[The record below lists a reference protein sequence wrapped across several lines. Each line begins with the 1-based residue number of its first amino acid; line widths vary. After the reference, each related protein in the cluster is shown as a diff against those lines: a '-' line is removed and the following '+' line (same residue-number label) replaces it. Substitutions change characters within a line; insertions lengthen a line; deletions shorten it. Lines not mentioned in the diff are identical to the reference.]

1 MSMAKEEA
9 IALSSTKVGTEHL
22 LLALAKEEGIASEAL
37 QSLDISY
44 DDVMDQI
51 KEAAGAATTKPA
63 TGSPAVDAS
72 SASSSADSSADDAP
86 ASDGDGAHR
95 AESATGSAS
104 EGATGSASEG
114 ATGTASEGATGAAPD
129 GASSRNA
136 GQGKLAFTPSV
147 ITVMEKSFRHAREN
161 NQTYVSTEHLLLGI
175 VDESSCMAMDILMRL
190 GVSAASV
197 RQAVE
202 KLTSKDQGRR
212 PFAGAASVRPGSGLP
227 FFSGDS
233 SQGKGDDSS
242 VLKQFGT
249 NLTQE
254 ARDGKLDPVIGREKE
269 VSRMMEILSRRTKN
283 NPLILGDP
291 GVGKTAIVE
300 GLAQEIAAGNV
311 PENLMNKNIWSLDL
325 PGLVAGAKYR
335 GEFEER
341 LKGVIQ
347 EATEA
352 DDIILFIDE
361 MHTLI
366 GAGSSAEGSIDA
378 SSMLKP
384 VLARGVFQI
393 IGATTAEEYRKYLSK
408 DPAFERRFQSIDI
421 EEPSIEDTVKILTA
435 LLPRYEEHH
444 HVHYTPEAVEAA
456 ATLSSRYIQDRYLP
470 DKAIDLIDESGAR
483 ARIARNRAPEPVR
496 EAEARLGELK
506 AAADEAAENDDM
518 NRAAELK
525 EQEKQAEIEL
535 SEARAAWN
543 AQMDAAP
550 IVIDVPQIADIVSV
564 ASGVPVSSLTE
575 DESRRL
581 LNCENVLKTRIIGQ
595 DEAVN
600 AVAKAIRR
608 SRSPLK
614 DPRRPGG
621 SFIFLGPTGTGKTE
635 LAKTL
640 AEYLFGSKDALIS
653 FDMSEFASEY
663 EVSKLIGS
671 PPGYVGH
678 EEGGQLTKA
687 VRRHPYSV
695 VLFDEIEKAHP
706 DIFNILL
713 QVLDEGRL
721 TDGQG
726 KTVDFRNTV
735 VIMTSNVGAREIAQE
750 SSVGFGSTG
759 EAGLSSTEIKSRA
772 MGELKRLF
780 RPEFLNRVDD
790 IVVFQKLAG
799 ESLTK
804 IAELLV
810 DDLRQRL
817 IANGMNIKLTD
828 AAIAKIVAEGTDLT
842 NGARP
847 LRRAI
852 QKLIEDPLS
861 EELLAGEWNAGDT
874 VLCDV
879 VDGSFVFSHGTGEIP
894 APRSTG
900 ALGGSFEPAPRS
912 SAAAPALAGGPGG
925 AAQSGSG
932 TR

>member
-1 MSMAKEEA
+1 MLDRFTDRARKVMSLAKEEA
-9 IALSSTKVGTEHL
+9 KDLHTAKVGTEHL
-22 LLALAKEEGIASEAL
+22 LLALAKEDEGIAAEAL
-37 QSLDISY
+37 RDLEISY
-44 DDVMDQI
+44 DDI
-51 KEAAGAATTKPA
+51 LTELKGIREATP
-63 TGSPAVDAS
+63 
-72 SASSSADSSADDAP
+72 
-86 ASDGDGAHR
+86 
-95 AESATGSAS
+95 
-104 EGATGSASEG
+104 
-114 ATGTASEGATGAAPD
+114 AAPEPED
-129 GASSRNA
+129 A
-136 GQGKLAFTPSV
+136 KLAFTPLV
-147 ITVMEKSFRHAREN
+147 ISVMEKSFRLAREN
-161 NQTYVSTEHLLLGI
+161 NQTYVSTEHLLLAI
-175 VDESSCMAMDILMRL
+175 VSEGDGVAMDILRRL

-197 RQAVE
+197 RSAVE
-202 KLTSKDQGRR
+202 KLTSKDQGKQR
-212 PFAGAASVRPGSGLP
+212 PLAGAGSGRPGTGLP
-227 FFSGDS
+227 FFGGTGTQGQT
-233 SQGKGDDSS
+233 SQNAST
-242 VLKQFGT
+242 LEQFGT
-249 NLTQE
+249 NLTEQ
-254 ARDGKLDPVIGREKE
+254 ARAGKLDPVIGRSGEI
-269 VSRMMEILSRRTKN
+269 SRMMEILSRRTKN
-283 NPLILGDP
+283 NPLVLGDP

-311 PENLMNKNIWSLDL
+311 PENLMNMNVWTLDL

-341 LKGVIQ
+341 LKNVIA

-366 GAGSSAEGSIDA
+366 GAGSAEGSIDA

-384 VLARGVFQI
+384 VLARGAFQI
-393 IGATTAEEYRKYLSK
+393 IGATTAEEFRKHLAK
-408 DPAFERRFQSIDI
+408 DPAFERRFQAIDVD
-421 EEPSIEDTVKILTA
+421 EPSVEDTVAILTKLA
-435 LLPRYEEHH
+435 PKYEEHH
-444 HVHYTPEAVEAA
+444 HVRYTPAALEAA
-456 ATLSSRYIQDRYLP
+456 ANLSSRYVQDRFLP
-470 DKAIDLIDESGAR
+470 DKAIDLMDEAGAR
-483 ARIARNRAPEPVR
+483 ARIARNKAPESVR
-496 EAEARLGELK
+496 KAEGQVAELK
-506 AAADEAAENDDM
+506 KGVDEATAADDM
-518 NRAAELK
+518 NKAAELK
-525 EQEKQAEIEL
+525 EQQKAAEIAL
-535 SEARAAWN
+535 GEARAAWN
-543 AQMDAAP
+543 AELEASP

-564 ASGVPVSSLTE
+564 TSGVPVSDLTE

-581 LNCENVLKTRIIGQ
+581 LACESVLKTRIIGQ
-595 DEAVN
+595 DEAVE

-653 FDMSEFASEY
+653 FDMSEFASQY

-678 EEGGQLTKA
+678 DEGGQLTKA
-687 VRRHPYSV
+687 VRRNPYSV

-706 DIFNILL
+706 DIFNVLL

-721 TDGQG
+721 TDSQG

-735 VIMTSNVGAREIAQE
+735 VIMTSNVGAREIAQDAN
-750 SSVGFGSTG
+750 VGFGTTG
-759 EAGLSSTEIKSRA
+759 EGGLTASEIKSRA

-780 RPEFLNRVDD
+780 RPEFINRIDD
-790 IVVFQKLAG
+790 IVVFQKLKG

-817 IANGMNIKLTD
+817 NANGMNIVLTD
-828 AAIAKIVAEGTDLT
+828 AAIEKIVSEGTDLT

-861 EELLAGEWNAGDT
+861 EELLAGEWKAGDT

-879 VDGSFVFSHGTGEIP
+879 TDDAFVFSHTAGEIP
-894 APRSTG
+894 APRSKG
-900 ALGGSFEPAPRS
+900 KLGESFDLPAPRNS
-912 SAAAPALAGGPGG
+912 SAAPRLSRTSSGLTQAGDGV
-925 AAQSGSG
+925 
-932 TR
+932 R

>member
-1 MSMAKEEA
+1 MLDRFTDRARKVMSLAKEEA
-9 IALSSTKVGTEHL
+9 KALKTTKVGTEHL
-22 LLALAKEEGIASEAL
+22 LLALAKEQEGIAAEAL
-37 QSLDISY
+37 RDLEITYEDILEQLHEVRKSAP
-44 DDVMDQI
+44 V
-51 KEAAGAATTKPA
+51 EPE
-63 TGSPAVDAS
+63 PEDA
-72 SASSSADSSADDAP
+72 
-86 ASDGDGAHR
+86 
-95 AESATGSAS
+95 
-104 EGATGSASEG
+104 
-114 ATGTASEGATGAAPD
+114 
-129 GASSRNA
+129 
-136 GQGKLAFTPSV
+136 KLAFTPLVVS
-147 ITVMEKSFRHAREN
+147 VMEKSFRLAREN
-161 NQTYVSTEHLLLGI
+161 NQTYVSTEHLLLAI
-175 VDESSCMAMDILMRL
+175 VSEGNGVAIDILRRL

-197 RQAVE
+197 RGAVE
-202 KLTSKDQGRR
+202 KLTAKDQGKQR
-212 PFAGAASVRPGSGLP
+212 PLAGAGSGRPGSGLP
-227 FFSGDS
+227 FFGGGTA
-233 SQGKGDDSS
+233 QQPGKPESM
-242 VLKQFGT
+242 LKQFGT
-249 NLTQE
+249 NLTDQ
-254 ARDGKLDPVIGREKE
+254 ARAGKLDPVIGRERE
-269 VSRMMEILSRRTKN
+269 ISRMMEILSRRTKN

-300 GLAQEIAAGNV
+300 GLAQEIAVGNV
-311 PENLMNKNIWSLDL
+311 PDNLANQNIWTLDL

-341 LKGVIQ
+341 LKQVIA

-366 GAGSSAEGSIDA
+366 GAGSAEGSIDA

-384 VLARGVFQI
+384 VLARGAFQI
-393 IGATTAEEYRKYLSK
+393 IGATTAEEFRKYLAK
-408 DPAFERRFQSIDI
+408 DPAFERRFQAIDI
-421 EEPSIEDTVKILTA
+421 DEPSVEDTVAILA
-435 LLPRYEEHH
+435 KLAPKYEEHH
-444 HVHYTPEAVEAA
+444 HVRYTTAALEAA
-456 ATLSSRYIQDRYLP
+456 ASLSNRYIQDRYLP
-470 DKAIDLIDESGAR
+470 DKAIDLMDEAGAR
-483 ARIARNRAPEPVR
+483 ARIARNKTPEAVR
-496 EAEARLGELK
+496 EAEAHVAELK
-506 AAADEAAENDDM
+506 AGMDAATEADDM

-525 EQEKQAEIEL
+525 EQMHAAEITL
-535 SEARAAWN
+535 GEARAAWT
-543 AQMDAAP
+543 AELEASP
-550 IVIDVPQIADIVSV
+550 VVIDVPQIADIVSV

-581 LNCENVLKTRIIGQ
+581 LACESALKTRIIGQ
-595 DEAVN
+595 DEAVS

-653 FDMSEFASEY
+653 FDMSEFASQY

-687 VRRHPYSV
+687 VRRNPYSV

-713 QVLDEGRL
+713 QVLDEGHL
-721 TDGQG
+721 TDSQG

-735 VIMTSNVGAREIAQE
+735 VIMTSNVGAREIAQDAN
-750 SSVGFGSTG
+750 VGFGTTG
-759 EAGLSSTEIKSRA
+759 EAGLTADEIKSRA

-780 RPEFLNRVDD
+780 RPEFINRVDD

-799 ESLTK
+799 ESLTR

-810 DDLRQRL
+810 DNLRQRL
-817 IANGMNIKLTD
+817 IANGMNIVLTD
-828 AAIAKIVAEGTDLT
+828 DALAKIVREGTDLS

-852 QKLIEDPLS
+852 QRLIEDPLS
-861 EELLAGEWNAGDT
+861 EELLAGEWSAGDT

-879 VDGSFVFSHGTGEIP
+879 VDDAFVFSHTSGEIP
-894 APRSTG
+894 APRATG
-900 ALGGSFEPAPRS
+900 ELGAGFDAPAPHHAT
-912 SAAAPALAGGPGG
+912 SAPRRTNRAGGLTSVG
-925 AAQSGSG
+925 AGAN
-932 TR
+932 

>member
-1 MSMAKEEA
+1 MLDRFTDRARKVMSLAKEEA
-9 IALSSTKVGTEHL
+9 KALKTTKVGTEHL
-22 LLALAKEEGIASEAL
+22 LLALAKEQEGIAAEAL
-37 QSLDISY
+37 RDLEITYEDILEQLYEVRKSAP
-44 DDVMDQI
+44 V
-51 KEAAGAATTKPA
+51 EPE
-63 TGSPAVDAS
+63 PEDA
-72 SASSSADSSADDAP
+72 
-86 ASDGDGAHR
+86 
-95 AESATGSAS
+95 
-104 EGATGSASEG
+104 
-114 ATGTASEGATGAAPD
+114 
-129 GASSRNA
+129 
-136 GQGKLAFTPSV
+136 KLAFTPLVVS
-147 ITVMEKSFRHAREN
+147 VMEKSFRLAREN
-161 NQTYVSTEHLLLGI
+161 NQTYVSTEHLLLAI
-175 VDESSCMAMDILMRL
+175 VSEGNGVAIDILRRL

-197 RQAVE
+197 RGAVE
-202 KLTSKDQGRR
+202 KLTAKDQGKQR
-212 PFAGAASVRPGSGLP
+212 PLAGAGSGRPGSGLP
-227 FFSGDS
+227 FFGGGTA
-233 SQGKGDDSS
+233 QQPGKPESM
-242 VLKQFGT
+242 LKQFGT
-249 NLTQE
+249 NLTDQ
-254 ARDGKLDPVIGREKE
+254 ARAGKLDPVIGRERE
-269 VSRMMEILSRRTKN
+269 ISRMMEILSRRTKN

-300 GLAQEIAAGNV
+300 GLAQEIAVGNV
-311 PENLMNKNIWSLDL
+311 PDNLANQNIWTLDL

-341 LKGVIQ
+341 LKQVIA

-366 GAGSSAEGSIDA
+366 GAGSAEGSIDA

-384 VLARGVFQI
+384 VLARGAFQI
-393 IGATTAEEYRKYLSK
+393 IGATTAEEFRKYLAK
-408 DPAFERRFQSIDI
+408 DPAFERRFQAIDI
-421 EEPSIEDTVKILTA
+421 DEPSVEDTVAILA
-435 LLPRYEEHH
+435 KLAPKYEEHH
-444 HVHYTPEAVEAA
+444 HVRYTTAALEAA
-456 ATLSSRYIQDRYLP
+456 ASLSNRYIQDRYLP
-470 DKAIDLIDESGAR
+470 DKAIDLMDEAGAR
-483 ARIARNRAPEPVR
+483 ARIARNKTPEAVR
-496 EAEARLGELK
+496 EAEAHVAELK
-506 AAADEAAENDDM
+506 AGMDAATEADDM

-525 EQEKQAEIEL
+525 EQMQAAEITL
-535 SEARAAWN
+535 GEARAAWT
-543 AQMDAAP
+543 AELEASP
-550 IVIDVPQIADIVSV
+550 VVIDVPQIADIVSV

-581 LNCENVLKTRIIGQ
+581 LACESALKTRIIGQ
-595 DEAVN
+595 DEAVS

-653 FDMSEFASEY
+653 FDMSEFASQY

-687 VRRHPYSV
+687 VRRNPYSV

-721 TDGQG
+721 TDSQG

-735 VIMTSNVGAREIAQE
+735 VIMTSNVGAREIAQDA
-750 SSVGFGSTG
+750 SVGFGTTG
-759 EAGLSSTEIKSRA
+759 EGGLTADEIKSRA

-780 RPEFLNRVDD
+780 RPEFINRVDD

-799 ESLTK
+799 ESLTR

-810 DDLRQRL
+810 DNLRQRL
-817 IANGMNIKLTD
+817 IANGMNIVLTD
-828 AAIAKIVAEGTDLT
+828 DALAKIVREGTDLS

-852 QKLIEDPLS
+852 QRLIEDPLS
-861 EELLAGEWNAGDT
+861 EELLAGEWSAGDT

-879 VDGSFVFSHGTGEIP
+879 VDDAFVFSHTSGEIP
-894 APRSTG
+894 APRATG
-900 ALGGSFEPAPRS
+900 ELGAGFDAPAPHHAT
-912 SAAAPALAGGPGG
+912 SAPRRTNRAGGLTSVG
-925 AAQSGSG
+925 AGAQ
-932 TR
+932 

>member
-1 MSMAKEEA
+1 MLDRFTDRARRVMSLAKEEA
-9 IALSSTKVGTEHL
+9 IARSSMKVGTEHL
-22 LLALAKEEGIASEAL
+22 LLALAKEDEGIAAEAL
-37 QSLDISY
+37 RSLDITY
-44 DDVMDQI
+44 DDIATQLDDLLASRPGETTDEPDQ
-51 KEAAGAATTKPA
+51 A
-63 TGSPAVDAS
+63 
-72 SASSSADSSADDAP
+72 
-86 ASDGDGAHR
+86 
-95 AESATGSAS
+95 
-104 EGATGSASEG
+104 
-114 ATGTASEGATGAAPD
+114 
-129 GASSRNA
+129 
-136 GQGKLAFTPSV
+136 KLAFTPSV
-147 ITVMEKSFRHAREN
+147 IAVMERSFRLAREN
-161 NQTYVSTEHLLLGI
+161 NQTYVSTEHLLVGM
-175 VDESSCMAMDILMRL
+175 VDETACMGLDILVRL
-190 GVSAASV
+190 GVTAASV
-197 RQAVE
+197 RAAVE
-202 KLTSKDQGRR
+202 KLTSKDQGSKR
-212 PFAGAASVRPGSGLP
+212 PMAGAGAGRPGSGLP
-227 FFSGDS
+227 FFSGETS
-233 SQGKGDDSS
+233 SGKGDETSM
-242 VLKQFGT
+242 LKQFAT
-249 NLTQE
+249 NLTE
-254 ARDGKLDPVIGREKE
+254 RAREGKLDPVIGREKE
-269 VSRMMEILSRRTKN
+269 ISRMMEILSRRTKN

-291 GVGKTAIVE
+291 GVGKTALVE

-311 PENLMNKNIWSLDL
+311 PENLMNQNIWALDL

-341 LKGVIQ
+341 LKNVIQ
-347 EATEA
+347 EATDA
-352 DDIILFIDE
+352 DDAILFIDE

-366 GAGSSAEGSIDA
+366 GAGSAEGSIDA

-384 VLARGVFQI
+384 VLARGAFQI
-393 IGATTAEEYRKYLSK
+393 IGATTAEEFRKYLTK
-408 DPAFERRFQSIDI
+408 DPAFERRFQSIDV
-421 EEPSIEDTVKILTA
+421 EEPSIEDTVKILNA
-435 LLPRYEEHH
+435 LVPRYEEHH
-444 HVHYTPEAVEAA
+444 HVRYTPEAVEAA
-456 ATLSSRYIQDRYLP
+456 AKLSARYIQDRYLP

-483 ARIARNRAPEPVR
+483 ARIARNRAPESVR
-496 EAEARLGELK
+496 AAERQVNELK
-506 AAADEAAENDDM
+506 EAVSEATEGDDM

-525 EQEKQAEIEL
+525 EQEQAAEITL
-535 SEARAAWN
+535 AEARAAWT
-543 AQMDAAP
+543 AEMDASPLVVDTA
-550 IVIDVPQIADIVSV
+550 QIADIVSV

-581 LNCENVLKTRIIGQ
+581 IQCEQALKTRIIGQ
-595 DEAVN
+595 DEAVA

-653 FDMSEFASEY
+653 FDMSEFSSEY

-735 VIMTSNVGAREIAQE
+735 IIMTSNVGAREIAQDA
-750 SSVGFGSTG
+750 SVGFGTTG
-759 EAGLSSTEIKSRA
+759 EAGLTAKEIKSRA

-799 ESLTK
+799 ESLRA
-804 IAELLV
+804 IAELLI

-817 IANGMNIKLTD
+817 IANGMNIRLTD
-828 AAIAKIVAEGTDLT
+828 AAIEKIVAEGTDLS

-852 QKLIEDPLS
+852 QRLIEDPLS
-861 EELLAGEWNAGDT
+861 EELLQGEWREGDT
-874 VLCDV
+874 VLTDV
-879 VDGSFVFSHGTGEIP
+879 VDGAFVFSHGTGEIP
-894 APRSTG
+894 APRPSG
-900 ALGGSFEPAPRS
+900 ALGASFEQAPHGGGGT
-912 SAAAPALAGGPGG
+912 PTLAGG
-925 AAQSGSG
+925 GSG
-932 TR
+932 GVAQTGAGARA